1 MSMPMMILK
10 SDFRQNTTYALSPGQ
25 RRSVCY
31 VAVRTIVLSR
41 YGHLH
46 VIYLSC
52 NECEKEI
59 NCKFNITKL
68 ICKIVVHWAF
78 GHIVLINIL

>member
-1 MSMPMMILK
+1 MK
-10 SDFRQNTTYALSPGQ
+10 TSDTDAMRD
-25 RRSVCY
+25 
-31 VAVRTIVLSR
+31 VACF
-41 YGHLH
+41 
-46 VIYLSC
+46 YLSC

-78 GHIVLINIL
+78 GHTVLINIL